1 MTEERKQQIIKN
13 VNGTMALEGMP
24 LTDEDTQRIADILDK
39 KITSEEAIQQII
51 EKHKQ

>member
-13 VNGTMALEGMP
+13 VNGTMSIEGMP
-24 LTDEDTQRIADILDK
+24 LTAEDKQRIADVFDK
-39 KITSEEAIQQII
+39 KITGDEAIRQII

>member
-1 MTEERKQQIIKN
+1 MTEQEKEKIITK

-39 KITSEEAIQQII
+39 KITSEEAI
-51 EKHKQ
+51 